1 MLHLFDPFLKTAI
14 YDEPASRLIC
24 LCEVFDGLIFLTR
37 NTAIGGVILSITGG
51 SQYLGIHGTAW
62 AMDRV

>member
-37 NTAIGGVILSITGG
+37 NTAIGGGDFVDDGRKSI
-51 SQYLGIHGTAW
+51 SWY
-62 AMDRV
+62 